1 MDAPQWFT
9 EMANKSPPSATGHH
23 PIAPDISP
31 KGKEGQALSD
41 QGPICEFGRP
51 PSDKRPICE
60 PERLPRNRRAP
71 KRYNAAKGVWE
82 WIGSTVLINCS
93 HLLFEHWGDVGLSPI
108 GLLLNYEL
116 CYYSWCYSYLCLYLR
131 CQSLFWINVISEQ
144 QVFLYHTVPSIA
156 TFSQQSAFWPRLP
169 QLTEGSL
176 LRTELLATSTCLSIP
191 YIFIVDHKDAKDC
204 PVRECV
210 ICNYVSHSILIRFV
224 ID

>member
-1 MDAPQWFT
+1 MHHDSKAREKFFRSFEIFIPNCWINWRISMLFLVLLHPEVHCQLCPFLWSMDWA
-9 EMANKSPPSATGHH
+9 
-23 PIAPDISP
+23 ISY
-31 KGKEGQALSD
+31 L
-41 QGPICEFGRP
+41 
-51 PSDKRPICE
+51 
-60 PERLPRNRRAP
+60 N
-71 KRYNAAKGVWE
+71 
-82 WIGSTVLINCS
+82 TVLVRSNDQYKT
-93 HLLFEHWGDVGLSPI
+93 LNVGHICRIIAHYYL
-108 GLLLNYEL
+108 LLLNYVL